1 VIHKRD
7 FGVTLKIRIFLTVA
21 LATALVI
28 PVTGT
33 ALAHGEPK
41 PGTACSMSGMA
52 KTIHSKTYVCQMK
65 DGKRTWTKGLPVS
78 TSRLTAQDT
87 WAKAASTGMTAV
99 FGTINNPT
107 NRAIRVIA
115 ATTPFSPTQ
124 IHQVAM
130 VDGAMKMME
139 KPGGLVIPARG
150 KVELKPGG
158 DHLMLMKLSRPIKAG
173 TRVPVT
179 LITSNG
185 GTTAFTAIG
194 KPFAGAN
201 ESYDEN
207 HGGHSGMSMP

>member
-1 VIHKRD
+1 
-7 FGVTLKIRIFLTVA
+7 LKNRFFLTAA
-21 LATALVI
+21 LATALII
-28 PVTGT
+28 PATGT
-33 ALAHGEPK
+33 ALAHGEPR
-41 PGTACSMSGMA
+41 PGSACSMSGMA
-52 KTIHSKTYVCQMK
+52 KTIHSKTYVCQMNG
-65 DGKRTWTKGLPVS
+65 GKRTWSKGLPVS
-78 TSRLTAQDT
+78 KSRLTTQDT
-87 WAKAASTGMTAV
+87 WAKAANTGMTAI
-99 FGTINNPT
+99 FGTITNPS

-173 TRVPVT
+173 TRVPVR

-185 GTTAFTAIG
+185 ATAAFTAIG